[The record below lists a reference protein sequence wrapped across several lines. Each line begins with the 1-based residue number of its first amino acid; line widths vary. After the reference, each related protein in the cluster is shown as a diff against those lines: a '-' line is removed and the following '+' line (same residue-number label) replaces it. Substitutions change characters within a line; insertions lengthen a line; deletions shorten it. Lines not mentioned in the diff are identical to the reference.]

1 MNELDKLSKFKDK
14 VDNLVIG
21 KYGSNDGFGT
31 NIQIKK
37 YSFKMDDRG
46 EDLTKTLVSTVNTR
60 GVIVDLNYDNT
71 LTLNDLV
78 LHKND
83 LRIIIPSDVA
93 VESDATHIYELTHN
107 GSTYDITPINTLG
120 KGGSLTGAY
129 KEIFVTLQ
137 K

>member
-1 MNELDKLSKFKDK
+1 MNELDKLTKFKDK
-14 VDNLVIG
+14 VDRFVIG

-37 YSFKMDDRG
+37 YTFTMDDRG
-46 EDLTKTLVSTVNTR
+46 EDLNKKLISTLDTR

-93 VESDATHIYELTHN
+93 VESDATHIYELTYN

>member
-1 MNELDKLSKFKDK
+1 MNELDKLSRFKDK

-31 NIQIKK
+31 TIQIKK
-37 YSFKMDDRG
+37 YTFTMDDRG
-46 EDLTKTLVSTVNTR
+46 EDLEKKIISTLDTR

-93 VESDATHIYELTHN
+93 VESDATHIYELTYN

>member
-1 MNELDKLSKFKDK
+1 MNELDKLTKFKDK
-14 VDNLVIG
+14 VDRFVIG

-37 YSFKMDDRG
+37 YTFTMDDRG
-46 EDLTKTLVSTVNTR
+46 EDLSKKLISTLDTR

-93 VESDATHIYELTHN
+93 VESDATHIYELTYN

>member
-1 MNELDKLSKFKDK
+1 MNELDKLARFKDK
-14 VDNLVIG
+14 VDRFVIG

-31 NIQIKK
+31 DIQIKK
-37 YSFKMDDRG
+37 YTFTMDDRG
-46 EDLTKTLVSTVNTR
+46 EDLEKKIISTLDTR

-93 VESDATHIYELTHN
+93 VESDETNIYELTYN
-107 GSTYDITPINTLG
+107 GNTYDITPINTLG

>member
-1 MNELDKLSKFKDK
+1 MNELDKLARFKDK
-14 VDNLVIG
+14 VDSFVIG

-37 YSFKMDDRG
+37 YTFTMDDRG
-46 EDLTKTLVSTVNTR
+46 EDLNKKLISTLDTR

-93 VESDATHIYELTHN
+93 VESDATHIYELTYN

>member
-1 MNELDKLSKFKDK
+1 MNELDKLARFKDK
-14 VDNLVIG
+14 VDRFVIG
-21 KYGSNDGFGT
+21 EYGSNDGFGT

-37 YSFKMDDRG
+37 YSFTMDDRG
-46 EDLTKTLVSTVNTR
+46 EDLEKKIISTLDTR

-93 VESDATHIYELTHN
+93 VESDATHIYELTYN
-107 GSTYDITPINTLG
+107 GNTYDITPINTLG

>member
-14 VDNLVIG
+14 VDSLVIG

-31 NIQIKK
+31 TIQIKK
-37 YSFKMDDRG
+37 YTFTMDDRG
-46 EDLTKTLVSTVNTR
+46 EDLEKKIISTLDTR

-93 VESDATHIYELTHN
+93 VESDATHIYELTYN